1 MSKILFAVGHGKSS
15 SGGYDSGATHDGY
28 QEFKIVREIAKY
40 AQEYYNK
47 YYNEHCDLMNY
58 DGDLS
63 LKERIKKLQDDK
75 YDLVAEFH
83 LNAGGGLGTECY
95 YHHESKR
102 GKKLADEITKNISK
116 DLDIKNRGA
125 KIKLNSSG
133 EDYFGII
140 RETKPCAILIET
152 VFIDSSDL
160 ETVKTSKGQK
170 KCGESI
176 ARAVATVRGFDEK
189 EPEIPPIDNTE
200 GEYNVAK
207 SYKNGSTPEN
217 VYADTALK
225 NKIGSLDKYEE
236 CDCLDKVDGKYVVKY
251 KVNGTNSYKV
261 GFVKYDGGID

>member
-1 MSKILFAVGHGKSS
+1 MSKILFIVGHGKSS
-15 SGGYDSGATHDGY
+15 NGGYDSGATHDGY
-28 QEFKIVREIAKY
+28 EEFKIVREITRY
-40 AQEYYNK
+40 AHEYYNEN
-47 YYNEHCDLMNY
+47 YNERCDLMNY

-63 LKERIKKLQDDK
+63 LKERISKLQNDK

-95 YHHESKR
+95 YHHDSKK
-102 GKKLADEITKNISK
+102 GKMLADEITKNISS
-116 DLDIKNRGA
+116 DLGVKNRGS

-160 ETVKTSKGQK
+160 EKVKTKKGQQ

-176 ARAVATVRGFDEK
+176 ARAVATVRDLEDK
-189 EPEIPPIDNTE
+189 EPEIPPVDKPE

-207 SYKNGSTPEN
+207 VYKNGSTPEN
-217 VYADTALK
+217 VYADTELK

-236 CDCLDKVDGKYVVKY
+236 CECLDKVDGKFVVKY

-261 GFVKYDGGID
+261 GFVKYDGGLE